1 MKGGNYMVIY
11 SKELSRRDIVSIVY
25 TAKVGNKVK
34 CKERKVSGNALKAT
48 IRELL
53 QNGSTVVSVTSF

>member
-1 MKGGNYMVIY
+1 MKGVLNMIIY

>member
-1 MKGGNYMVIY
+1 MIMY
-11 SKELSRRDIVSIVY
+11 SKELSSRDIVSIVY

-34 CKERKVSGNALKAT
+34 CKERKISGNALKAT
-48 IRELL
+48 IKELL